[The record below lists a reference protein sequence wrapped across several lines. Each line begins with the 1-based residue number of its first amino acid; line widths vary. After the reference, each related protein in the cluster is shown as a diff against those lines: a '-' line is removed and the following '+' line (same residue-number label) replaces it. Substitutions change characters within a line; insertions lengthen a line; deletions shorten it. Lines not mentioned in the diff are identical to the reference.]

1 MGFNFGVQVEEPK
14 FVFEAKTIQ
23 RMELLVLSRLK
34 WKMQAIT
41 PFSFIDYFLSKIS
54 VEQQNIPN
62 LYFSKSSQL
71 ILSTIKGVLKQF
83 FSFHLLTE
91 KNSVAFPRN

>member
-1 MGFNFGVQVEEPK
+1 MASFFIFFFFPVLLMDFNFELQVEEPK

-41 PFSFIDYFLSKIS
+41 PFSFIDYFLSKIT
-54 VEQQNIPN
+54 VEQHIPS
-62 LYFSKSSQL
+62 LFFSKSSQL
-71 ILSTIKGVLKQF
+71 ILSTIKGVLKLF
-83 FSFHLLTE
+83 LSIY
-91 KNSVAFPRN
+91 